1 MRRFGR
7 ALVLALAIFTLTG
20 PTASAAMPPGA
31 GGAGARFEDWSDGAT
46 LRLDYHHSGLRD
58 EEAFALDLLRREG
71 PWPGS
76 RNHLIDPLNLG
87 PYRFE
92 VRDAASNQI
101 LFAQGFSSIFSEW
114 VTTSEAKKMRRSFHE
129 SLRFPFPSVPVQVA
143 VLKRGADNRFG
154 EVASFAV
161 DPGSLDIIREPLTGA
176 GKVWPV
182 FENGPPEEKVDLL
195 ILGDGYTQAELP
207 TFRAEA
213 RRLVKILFET
223 PPFRE
228 RRKDFNVWAIDR
240 ASEDSGIDRPRA
252 GVYRRT
258 ALNVTYNIFGSERY
272 ALTLDNR
279 TLRETAAQA
288 PYEFIEILIN
298 GEQYGGGGIYN
309 LFATCVTRS
318 GSSPYV
324 FVHEF
329 GHHFAALAD
338 EYYTSSVAYET
349 TSPIIE
355 PWEWNITAYLDPPH
369 LKWHDLVAPGTPL
382 PTPWD
387 KKKYEKAQQRFQSR
401 RREIRSRGGPEAEI
415 DALFAEELAWTRPF
429 LAGQAHGGM
438 VGIFEGGGYRAEGIY
453 RPSTDCIMFTRNLE
467 RFCPVCSRAIERVI
481 DGAIGADLSG
491 EQEPER

>member
-1 MRRFGR
+1 MKRFDG
-7 ALVLALAIFTLTG
+7 ALLLSLAIFTITG
-20 PTASAAMPPGA
+20 PTARAATPPGPDIT
-31 GGAGARFEDWSDGAT
+31 GARFENWSDGAT

-76 RNHLIDPLNLG
+76 RTHLVDPLNLG

-92 VRDAASNQI
+92 VREAATSRI

-114 VTTSEAKKMRRSFHE
+114 VTTGEAKRMRRSFHE
-129 SLRFPFPSVPVQVA
+129 SLRFPFPSVPVHVI
-143 VLKRGADNRFG
+143 VLKRGADNLFR
-154 EVASFAV
+154 EAASFAV
-161 DPGSLDIIREPLTGA
+161 DPGSPDIVREPVTETGS
-176 GKVWPV
+176 VWSV

-195 ILGDGYTQAELP
+195 ILGDGYTREELP
-207 TFRAEA
+207 TFREEV
-213 RRLVKILFET
+213 RRLVGILFET
-223 PPFRE
+223 PPFSE
-228 RRKDFNVWAIDR
+228 RRMDFNVWAIDR
-240 ASEDSGIDRPRA
+240 ASEDSGVDRPRA

-279 TLRETAAQA
+279 SLRETAAQA

-338 EYYTSSVAYET
+338 EYYTSSVAYDT
-349 TSPIIE
+349 TAPIIE
-355 PWEWNITAYLDPPH
+355 PWEPNITALLDPKS
-369 LKWHDLVAPGTPL
+369 LKWKDLVDRGTPL
-382 PTPWD
+382 PTPWS
-387 KKKYEKAQQRFQSR
+387 KEEYETRQSGIQER
-401 RREIRSRGGPEAEI
+401 RRALRARHAPETEL
-415 DALFAEELAWTRPF
+415 DALFAEELDWTRPF
-429 LAGQAHGGM
+429 LGGQKHAAKIGA
-438 VGIFEGGGYRAEGIY
+438 FEGAGYRARGLY
-453 RPSTDCIMFTRNLE
+453 RSSTDCLMFTRNPD

-481 DGAIGADLSG
+481 DWVAGGSQPIV
-491 EQEPER
+491 R